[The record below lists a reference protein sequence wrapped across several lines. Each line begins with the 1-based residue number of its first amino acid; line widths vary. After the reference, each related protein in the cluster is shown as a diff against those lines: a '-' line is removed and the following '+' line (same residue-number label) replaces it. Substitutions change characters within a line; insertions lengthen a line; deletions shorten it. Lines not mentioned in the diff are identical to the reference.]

1 MVLLIQKVPLQG
13 FGKLPA
19 ALRRLPGYPPSVP
32 AESVFDVYCNI
43 KVNFLTEILK
53 TY

>member
-19 ALRRLPGYPPSVP
+19 AMRRLPGYPPSVP
-32 AESVFDVYCNI
+32 AESVLDVDCNV
-43 KVNFLTEILK
+43 KVKSLSKGKLEK
-53 TY
+53 